1 MISSASAKQLKEFL
15 ESLPPDTENQLSDLF
30 ESDSDLGVKRL
41 VELAAQQGIQV
52 TPDDVNAFLDQ
63 VPDPE
68 TTVSL
73 DQFKTLKQ
81 SISPEIEQEI
91 TGLILTDY
99 DSGVDR
105 IVEVASSKG
114 VTIPL
119 EEVDILLDQLED
131 EAEESEDEN
140 IELDAVAL
148 TAVAGGRRKSRRGRR
163 RRYASGQYHRQS
175 TRRSGRR
182 HASRRAMYARIASM
196 TRRGPGRRW

>member
-1 MISSASAKQLKEFL
+1 M
-15 ESLPPDTENQLSDLF
+15 
-30 ESDSDLGVKRL
+30 
-41 VELAAQQGIQV
+41 
-52 TPDDVNAFLDQ
+52 NAFR
-63 VPDPE
+63 
-68 TTVSL
+68 TSARSRTSVSL

-119 EEVDILLDQLED
+119 EEADILSSIED
-131 EAEESEDEN
+131 EAEEDEDEN

-148 TAVAGGRRKSRRGRR
+148 TAVAGGKG
-163 RRYASGQYHRQS
+163 
-175 TRRSGRR
+175 
-182 HASRRAMYARIASM
+182 ASRREVTAEDVEQVPAIEA
-196 TRRGPGRRW
+196 

>member
-1 MISSASAKQLKEFL
+1 MQHLKE
-15 ESLPPDTENQLSDLF
+15 LF
-30 ESDSDLGVKRL
+30 ESLTPDQDEELADLFDSDEDLAVTRV
-41 VELAAQQGIQV
+41 VELAAAQGMQV
-52 TPDDVNAFLDQ
+52 TSDDVNAFLEQ
-63 VPDPE
+63 LPDPE

-99 DSGVDR
+99 DAGIDR

-131 EAEESEDEN
+131 EAEENEDEN

-148 TAVAGGRRKSRRGRR
+148 TAVAGGKGASRRGGYRR
-163 RRYASGQYHRQS
+163 RRGAGSRYRSLRNRQ
-175 TRRSGRR
+175 R
-182 HASRRAMYARIASM
+182 
-196 TRRGPGRRW
+196 RRGR

>member
-1 MISSASAKQLKEFL
+1 MQQLKELFEAL
-15 ESLPPDTENQLSDLF
+15 TPEQDEELADLF
-30 ESDSDLGVKRL
+30 DSDAGLAINRV
-41 VELAAQQGIQV
+41 VELAAEQGIQV
-52 TPDDVNAFLDQ
+52 TTDDVNAFLDQ
-63 VPDPE
+63 LPDPE
-68 TTVSL
+68 TSVSL

-119 EEVDILLDQLED
+119 EEVDILLDQLEAG
-131 EAEESEDEN
+131 AEENEDEN

-148 TAVAGGRRKSRRGRR
+148 TAVAGGKGASRRGGYRR
-163 RRYASGQYHRQS
+163 RRGAGARYRSLRNRQ
-175 TRRSGRR
+175 RSR
-182 HASRRAMYARIASM
+182 SRRGY
-196 TRRGPGRRW
+196 

>member
-1 MISSASAKQLKEFL
+1 MQHLKE
-15 ESLPPDTENQLSDLF
+15 LF
-30 ESDSDLGVKRL
+30 ESLTPDQDEELADLFDSDADLAITRV
-41 VELAAQQGIQV
+41 VELAAAQAMQV
-52 TPDDVNAFLDQ
+52 TSDDVNGFLEQ
-63 VPDPE
+63 LPDPE

-131 EAEESEDEN
+131 EAEENEDEN

-163 RRYASGQYHRQS
+163 RRYASGQYHRQA

-182 HASRRAMYARIASM
+182 HASRRAMYARRASM
-196 TRRGPGRRW
+196 TRRGPGRRY

>member
-1 MISSASAKQLKEFL
+1 MQHLKE
-15 ESLPPDTENQLSDLF
+15 LF
-30 ESDSDLGVKRL
+30 ESLTPDQDEELADLFDSDADLAITRV
-41 VELAAQQGIQV
+41 VELAAAQGMQV
-52 TPDDVNAFLDQ
+52 TSDDVNAFLEQ
-63 VPDPE
+63 LPDPE

-99 DSGVDR
+99 DAGIDR

-131 EAEESEDEN
+131 EAAENEDEN

-148 TAVAGGRRKSRRGRR
+148 TAVAGGRRKYKSGRR
-163 RRYASGQYHRQS
+163 RRYATSQYHRQS
-175 TRRSGRR
+175 AHRDQRRRKRR
-182 HASRRAMYARIASM
+182 H
-196 TRRGPGRRW
+196 G

>member
-1 MISSASAKQLKEFL
+1 MF
-15 ESLPPDTENQLSDLF
+15 
-30 ESDSDLGVKRL
+30 DSDEDLAVTRV
-41 VELAAQQGIQV
+41 VELAAAQGMQV
-52 TPDDVNAFLDQ
+52 TSDDVNAFLEQ
-63 VPDPE
+63 LPDPE

-99 DSGVDR
+99 DSGVER

-114 VTIPL
+114 VTISL

-131 EAEESEDEN
+131 EAEENEDEN

-148 TAVAGGRRKSRRGRR
+148 TAVAGGKGASRRGGYRR
-163 RRYASGQYHRQS
+163 RRGAGSRY
-175 TRRSGRR
+175 RSLRNSQR
-182 HASRRAMYARIASM
+182 
-196 TRRGPGRRW
+196 RRGR

>member
-1 MISSASAKQLKEFL
+1 MF
-15 ESLPPDTENQLSDLF
+15 
-30 ESDSDLGVKRL
+30 DSDADLAINRV
-41 VELAAQQGIQV
+41 VELAAAQGMQV
-52 TPDDVNAFLDQ
+52 TSDDVNAFLEQ
-63 VPDPE
+63 LPDPE

-119 EEVDILLDQLED
+119 EEVDILIDQLE
-131 EAEESEDEN
+131 AEDNEDDN

-148 TAVAGGRRKSRRGRR
+148 TAVAGGKGASRRGGYRRRRGAGARYRSLRNSQRRRGRR
-163 RRYASGQYHRQS
+163 GY
-175 TRRSGRR
+175 
-182 HASRRAMYARIASM
+182 
-196 TRRGPGRRW
+196 

>member
-1 MISSASAKQLKEFL
+1 MQHLKE
-15 ESLPPDTENQLSDLF
+15 LF
-30 ESDSDLGVKRL
+30 ESLTPDQDEELADLFDSDADLAITRV
-41 VELAAQQGIQV
+41 VELAAAQGMQM
-52 TPDDVNAFLDQ
+52 TSDDVNAFLEQ
-63 VPDPE
+63 LPDPE
-68 TTVSL
+68 TTVSF
-73 DQFKTLKQ
+73 DQFKALKQ

-131 EAEESEDEN
+131 EAEENEDEN

-148 TAVAGGRRKSRRGRR
+148 TAVAGGKGASRRGGYRR
-163 RRYASGQYHRQS
+163 RRGAGARYRSLRNRQ
-175 TRRSGRR
+175 RSR
-182 HASRRAMYARIASM
+182 SRRGY
-196 TRRGPGRRW
+196 

>member
-1 MISSASAKQLKEFL
+1 MQHLKE
-15 ESLPPDTENQLSDLF
+15 LF
-30 ESDSDLGVKRL
+30 ESLTPDQDEELADLFDSDEDLAVTRV
-41 VELAAQQGIQV
+41 VELAAAQGMQV
-52 TPDDVNAFLDQ
+52 TSDDVNAFLEQ
-63 VPDPE
+63 LLDPE

-131 EAEESEDEN
+131 EAEEDEDEN

-148 TAVAGGRRKSRRGRR
+148 TAVAGGKGASRRGGYRR
-163 RRYASGQYHRQS
+163 RRGAGARYRSLRNRQ
-175 TRRSGRR
+175 R
-182 HASRRAMYARIASM
+182 
-196 TRRGPGRRW
+196 RRGR

>member
-1 MISSASAKQLKEFL
+1 MQHLKE
-15 ESLPPDTENQLSDLF
+15 LF
-30 ESDSDLGVKRL
+30 ESLTPDQDEELADLFDSDEDLAVTRV
-41 VELAAQQGIQV
+41 VELAAAQGMQV
-52 TPDDVNAFLDQ
+52 TSDDVNAFLEQ
-63 VPDPE
+63 LPDPE
-68 TTVSL
+68 TSVSL

-114 VTIPL
+114 VTISL

-131 EAEESEDEN
+131 EAEENEDEN

-148 TAVAGGRRKSRRGRR
+148 TAVAGGRRKSRGRR
-163 RRYASGQYHRQS
+163 RRYATAQYHRQS
-175 TRRSGRR
+175 ARRSGRR
-182 HASRRAMYARIASM
+182 HASRRAMYARRASM
-196 TRRGPGRRW
+196 TRRGPGRRY

>member
-1 MISSASAKQLKEFL
+1 MVAFFGSFSLTMISSASAKQLKDYL

-30 ESDSDLGVKRL
+30 ERDSDLGVKRL
-41 VELAAQQGIQV
+41 VELAAQQDIQV
-52 TPDDVNAFLDQ
+52 TTDDVNTFLDQ
-63 VPDPE
+63 LPDPE

-114 VTIPL
+114 VTISL

-131 EAEESEDEN
+131 EAEENEDEN

-148 TAVAGGRRKSRRGRR
+148 TAVAGGKGASRRGGYRRRRGAGSRYRSLRNSQRRRGRR
-163 RRYASGQYHRQS
+163 GY
-175 TRRSGRR
+175 
-182 HASRRAMYARIASM
+182 
-196 TRRGPGRRW
+196 

>member
-1 MISSASAKQLKEFL
+1 MTS
-15 ESLPPDTENQLSDLF
+15 
-30 ESDSDLGVKRL
+30 
-41 VELAAQQGIQV
+41 
-52 TPDDVNAFLDQ
+52 DDVNAFLDQ

-68 TTVSL
+68 ITVSL

-105 IVEVASSKG
+105 IVEFASSKG

-131 EAEESEDEN
+131 EAAEDEDEN

-148 TAVAGGRRKSRRGRR
+148 TAVAGGKGASRRGGYRR
-163 RRYASGQYHRQS
+163 RRGAGSRYRSLRNRQ
-175 TRRSGRR
+175 R
-182 HASRRAMYARIASM
+182 
-196 TRRGPGRRW
+196 RRGR

>member
-1 MISSASAKQLKEFL
+1 MISSASVKQLKEYL
-15 ESLPPDTENQLSDLF
+15 ESLPTDTENQLSDLF

-52 TPDDVNAFLDQ
+52 TTDDVNAFLDQ
-63 VPDPE
+63 LPDPE
-68 TTVSL
+68 ITVSL

-99 DSGVDR
+99 DSGVER

-114 VTIPL
+114 VTISL

-131 EAEESEDEN
+131 EAEENEDEN

-148 TAVAGGRRKSRRGRR
+148 TAVAGGKGASRRGGYRR
-163 RRYASGQYHRQS
+163 RRGAGARYRSLRNRQ
-175 TRRSGRR
+175 RSR
-182 HASRRAMYARIASM
+182 SRRGY
-196 TRRGPGRRW
+196 

>member
-1 MISSASAKQLKEFL
+1 MVAFFGTFSLTMISSASAKQLKDYL

-30 ESDSDLGVKRL
+30 ERDSDLGVKRL
-41 VELAAQQGIQV
+41 VELAAQQDIQV
-52 TPDDVNAFLDQ
+52 TTDDVNTFLDQ
-63 VPDPE
+63 LPDPE
-68 TTVSL
+68 TSVSL

-91 TGLILTDY
+91 TGLVLTDY

-114 VTIPL
+114 VTISL

-131 EAEESEDEN
+131 EAEENEDEN

-148 TAVAGGRRKSRRGRR
+148 TAVAGGKGASRRGGYRR
-163 RRYASGQYHRQS
+163 RRGAGSRY
-175 TRRSGRR
+175 RSLRNSQR
-182 HASRRAMYARIASM
+182 
-196 TRRGPGRRW
+196 RRGR

>member
-1 MISSASAKQLKEFL
+1 MAAFFGSFSLTMISSASAKQLKDYL

-41 VELAAQQGIQV
+41 VELAAQQDIQV
-52 TPDDVNAFLDQ
+52 TTDDVNSFLDQ
-63 VPDPE
+63 LPDPE
-68 TTVSL
+68 TSVSL

-91 TGLILTDY
+91 TGLVLTDY

-114 VTIPL
+114 VTISL

-131 EAEESEDEN
+131 EAEENEDEN

-148 TAVAGGRRKSRRGRR
+148 TAVAGGKGASRRGGYRR
-163 RRYASGQYHRQS
+163 RRGAGSRY
-175 TRRSGRR
+175 RSLRNSQR
-182 HASRRAMYARIASM
+182 
-196 TRRGPGRRW
+196 RRGR

>member
-1 MISSASAKQLKEFL
+1 MQHLKE
-15 ESLPPDTENQLSDLF
+15 LF
-30 ESDSDLGVKRL
+30 ESLTPDQDEELADLFDSDEDLAVTRV
-41 VELAAQQGIQV
+41 VELAAAQGMQV
-52 TPDDVNAFLDQ
+52 TSDDVNAFLEQ
-63 VPDPE
+63 LPDPE
-68 TTVSL
+68 TSVSL

-114 VTIPL
+114 VTISL

-131 EAEESEDEN
+131 EAEENEDEN

-148 TAVAGGRRKSRRGRR
+148 TAVAGGKGASRRGGYRR
-163 RRYASGQYHRQS
+163 RRGAGSRYRSLRNRQ
-175 TRRSGRR
+175 R
-182 HASRRAMYARIASM
+182 
-196 TRRGPGRRW
+196 RRGR

>member
-1 MISSASAKQLKEFL
+1 M
-15 ESLPPDTENQLSDLF
+15 T
-30 ESDSDLGVKRL
+30 
-41 VELAAQQGIQV
+41 
-52 TPDDVNAFLDQ
+52 TDDVNAFLDQ

-131 EAEESEDEN
+131 EAEEDEDEN

-163 RRYASGQYHRQS
+163 RRYASAQYHRQS

-182 HASRRAMYARIASM
+182 HASRRAMYARRASM
-196 TRRGPGRRW
+196 TRRGPGRRY